1 MDRIKRKRHPYLY
14 VCGIIY
20 IIAIWINLIT
30 FNIFNTIETGGIYFE
45 KDVIIYKNNNIHDS
59 ISDRVY
65 TLEELNNWLDY
76 VDISNYNKR
85 KMLESKEEN
94 EIYSKYRAEYHHDID
109 SIILYLYSEH
119 KFDNFYKRVLKYRN
133 SPSRLLFKESVDVC
147 DTLPLIRPYLLTL
160 YGLEYSDIKYRFA
173 LLNQAMSNLGYDVHI
188 EIPLSF
194 VGPNFNTDYSGNKL
208 FLIWLFAWL
217 CHGLLWNPIMFICL
231 PVGIGFL
238 IFSRNARR
246 QTVMFLRRTF
256 NKLKQWF
263 RLR

>member
-85 KMLESKEEN
+85 NMRESEEKY
-94 EIYSKYRAEYHHDID
+94 EVYSKYRAEYHHDID

-119 KFDNFYKRVLKYRN
+119 KFDNF
-133 SPSRLLFKESVDVC
+133 
-147 DTLPLIRPYLLTL
+147 
-160 YGLEYSDIKYRFA
+160 
-173 LLNQAMSNLGYDVHI
+173 
-188 EIPLSF
+188 
-194 VGPNFNTDYSGNKL
+194 
-208 FLIWLFAWL
+208 
-217 CHGLLWNPIMFICL
+217 
-231 PVGIGFL
+231 
-238 IFSRNARR
+238 
-246 QTVMFLRRTF
+246 
-256 NKLKQWF
+256 
-263 RLR
+263 